1 KTYLIGE
8 ARPKAEVGWLYSL
21 KAVVLGSDICE
32 TDKRYNRFANLS
44 CKIGITKDSSLNFA
58 YTEAGIHSIGIFSLY
73 CSETKSLKRMNRPS
87 WTGDCYQSNI
97 ITTMLRRQG
106 ALPQRAAL
114 INRVRPALPIRSR
127 TAIVVRAEG
136 NGRNSDGFLAGMVV
150 GGVVF
155 GALGFLFAP
164 QISKALLGDDQ
175 RLKLPRFLEDE
186 QPKDP
191 EQTKQDL
198 IEKIAQLNAS
208 IDEVAAQLKVK
219 EGEPLKMES
228 SA

>member
-1 KTYLIGE
+1 MS
-8 ARPKAEVGWLYSL
+8 A
-21 KAVVLGSDICE
+21 
-32 TDKRYNRFANLS
+32 
-44 CKIGITKDSSLNFA
+44 
-58 YTEAGIHSIGIFSLY
+58 
-73 CSETKSLKRMNRPS
+73 
-87 WTGDCYQSNI
+87 
-97 ITTMLRRQG
+97 MLRQQG
-106 ALPQRAAL
+106 LVSRPAA
-114 INRVRPALPIRSR
+114 RSQQVRPAVARPR
-127 TAIVVRAEG
+127 TAVVVRAES
-136 NGRNSDGFLAGMVV
+136 RNSDSFVAGVVV

-219 EGEPLKMES
+219 EGDGMKIES
-228 SA
+228 TP

>member
-1 KTYLIGE
+1 M
-8 ARPKAEVGWLYSL
+8 
-21 KAVVLGSDICE
+21 IC
-32 TDKRYNRFANLS
+32 KQALVAQRA
-44 CKIGITKDSSLNFA
+44 
-58 YTEAGIHSIGIFSLY
+58 
-73 CSETKSLKRMNRPS
+73 P
-87 WTGDCYQSNI
+87 QSG
-97 ITTMLRRQG
+97 RV
-106 ALPQRAAL
+106 RAAL
-114 INRVRPALPIRSR
+114 QPARPRSS
-127 TAIVVRAEG
+127 IVVRAEG
-136 NGRNSDGFLAGMVV
+136 SGRNTDSFVAGVVV

-219 EGEPLKMES
+219 EGEPLKMDGT
-228 SA
+228 A

>member
-1 KTYLIGE
+1 MAAMLRQQGLV
-8 ARPKAEVGWLYSL
+8 ARPSAR
-21 KAVVLGSDICE
+21 
-32 TDKRYNRFANLS
+32 T
-44 CKIGITKDSSLNFA
+44 
-58 YTEAGIHSIGIFSLY
+58 
-73 CSETKSLKRMNRPS
+73 
-87 WTGDCYQSNI
+87 Q
-97 ITTMLRRQG
+97 Q
-106 ALPQRAAL
+106 
-114 INRVRPALPIRSR
+114 VRPAVAQPRS
-127 TAIVVRAEG
+127 AVVVRAES
-136 NGRNSDGFLAGMVV
+136 RNNDSFVAGVVV

-219 EGEPLKMES
+219 EGDGMKIES
-228 SA
+228 TP

>member
-1 KTYLIGE
+1 
-8 ARPKAEVGWLYSL
+8 
-21 KAVVLGSDICE
+21 
-32 TDKRYNRFANLS
+32 
-44 CKIGITKDSSLNFA
+44 
-58 YTEAGIHSIGIFSLY
+58 
-73 CSETKSLKRMNRPS
+73 MNRPS
-87 WTGDCYQSNI
+87 WT
-97 ITTMLRRQG
+97 G

>member
-1 KTYLIGE
+1 M
-8 ARPKAEVGWLYSL
+8 A
-21 KAVVLGSDICE
+21 
-32 TDKRYNRFANLS
+32 
-44 CKIGITKDSSLNFA
+44 
-58 YTEAGIHSIGIFSLY
+58 
-73 CSETKSLKRMNRPS
+73 
-87 WTGDCYQSNI
+87 
-97 ITTMLRRQG
+97 
-106 ALPQRAAL
+106 
-114 INRVRPALPIRSR
+114 
-127 TAIVVRAEG
+127 RAES
-136 NGRNSDGFLAGMVV
+136 GRNNDSFVTGFVV

-219 EGEPLKMES
+219 EGEPLKME
-228 SA
+228 ATP